1 MNQKTSMSARE
12 QEAKLTKRV
21 KRAKL
26 NKSKSSNSESMVD
39 DNVQEGTAANQPVQ
53 KTQLKVSVVSR
64 KRTNTYQHKI

>member
-12 QEAKLTKRV
+12 QEAKLTKRT

-26 NKSKSSNSESMVD
+26 NKSQSSNSESMVD
-39 DNVQEGTAANQPVQ
+39 DNVQEGTAANQPIQ

>member
-1 MNQKTSMSARE
+1 MNPQ
-12 QEAKLTKRV
+12 AKLKKRT

-26 NKSKSSNSESMVD
+26 NKSQSSNSESMVD
-39 DNVQEGTAANQPVQ
+39 DNVQEGTAANQPIQ